1 MRWQGAASATADMD
15 HQRLKELVALSALER
30 LEADEKLALEA
41 HLADGCSE
49 CDAELRS
56 FKDSLAALTIAAA
69 DESPDGR
76 IWSRLERRL
85 RESRDGREADVYGP
99 VDSSRAASGNSRTGA
114 TTRPEAQQQRPARHR
129 FWMGVAG
136 AATAAAVALAML
148 AYEQSV
154 QLTTSTSLYRRHI
167 AALSGQVSDMVADLA
182 AAESQVALLNG
193 ELDNRVRLTH
203 ILLAPEGL
211 RVEIEASTFLTRV
224 MLAPDARVIQLRPA
238 LHAAGAGGMV
248 TLSTRAGTAI
258 LEAAGLPPNPPD
270 SAYELWW
277 IVARRTPVRAAVFRA
292 ERGRD
297 AIILASLPP
306 AGVRLMAGAV
316 TLERAGGSNLPSGPI
331 YLKGDVLP

>member
-1 MRWQGAASATADMD
+1 MD
-15 HQRLKELVALSALER
+15 HQKLKELVAMAALGR

-41 HLADGCSE
+41 HLAAGCSE
-49 CDAELRS
+49 CDADLLS

-85 RESRDGREADVYGP
+85 RESSDGREADVYGP
-99 VDSSRAASGNSRTGA
+99 INSVRAASGNIRSGA
-114 TTRPEAQQQRPARHR
+114 TARPEAPLPQRPARHR

-136 AATAAAVALAML
+136 AATAAAAALAIL
-148 AYEQSV
+148 AYAQSV
-154 QLTTSTSLYRRHI
+154 QMARAASLLRRQI
-167 AALSGQVSDMVADLA
+167 ATLSGEVANLTEDLT

-224 MLAPDARVIQLRPA
+224 MLAPDARVLQMQSTP
-238 LHAAGAGGMV
+238 HAAGASGMV
-248 TLSTRAGTAI
+248 TLSARAGTAI
-258 LEAAGLPPNPPD
+258 LEAAGLPPNPPN

-306 AGVRLMAGAV
+306 GGVRLMAGAV
-316 TLERAGGSNLPSGPI
+316 TLERAGGSSLPSGPI
-331 YLKGDVLP
+331 YLKGEVLP

>member
-1 MRWQGAASATADMD
+1 MD
-15 HQRLKELVALSALER
+15 HQRLKELVAMAALER
-30 LEADEKLALEA
+30 LEPDEKLALGA
-41 HLADGCSE
+41 HLANGCSE
-49 CDAELRS
+49 CDAELLS

-99 VDSSRAASGNSRTGA
+99 VDSGKAASGNIRSGA
-114 TTRPEAQQQRPARHR
+114 TTRPEALPQRSARHR

-136 AATAAAVALAML
+136 AATAAAVAMAML
-148 AYEQSV
+148 TYEQSA
-154 QLTTSTSLYRRHI
+154 QMRSGTSLFRHQI
-167 AALSGQVSDMVADLA
+167 ATLSGQVANLTADLT

-224 MLAPDARVIQLRPA
+224 MLAPDARVIQMQSTP
-238 LHAAGAGGMV
+238 HAAGAGGMV

-306 AGVRLMAGAV
+306 GGVRLMAGAV
-316 TLERAGGSNLPSGPI
+316 TLERAGGSNLPSGQI
-331 YLKGDVLP
+331 YLKGEVLP